1 MQDMTAESRK
11 GQSRRLNE
19 IHVARSA
26 IAMLVLTCLFVA
38 VACGAKAGAG
48 MPLLLPASSSAT
60 VGPLRL
66 LAPSPRYFSDAHGH
80 IVYLTGSHTWN
91 TMQDWGSS
99 NPPPVFDYPAFL
111 DFLQKHHHNFTRLF
125 VWEQSE
131 GVAWTTEKAWFAP
144 LPYVRTGPGKA
155 IDGAPKFDLHSLN
168 PVFFT
173 RLHDRVS
180 QARDRGIY
188 VSVMLFNGWSVSQ
201 KRNSFSEEMREKG
214 LGNPWLGHPFNRDNN
229 VNGIDGDFRR
239 TGEGAALHTLEV
251 PAITALEKAYVEKVI
266 HTLNDLDN
274 VLWEICNECEAGSE
288 LWQYEIIRFIKE
300 LEVKKPNQHPV
311 GMTAIYPGGTNRALF
326 ESPADWIS
334 PADLPGQPY
343 KDDPPSPVG
352 KVILSDTDHLWGVGG
367 DPRWVWKSICRG
379 LNPIYMDPYH
389 ASLIAGDPIF
399 RPGKAEPNRR
409 EQRIEA
415 EAERV
420 RRNLGYARLYA
431 ERMDLVSAVPRD
443 DLPSTRYCLAAPGKK
458 YLIYLPAD
466 SYGLASL
473 WAGLRRGH
481 LTERVTLDLS
491 NYHANYNL
499 EWFQVATG
507 EAFTGGT
514 LHGGE
519 KEELSA
525 PFRGDAVL
533 FLSSQLQDASA
544 IEQTH
549 D

>member
-1 MQDMTAESRK
+1 
-11 GQSRRLNE
+11 
-19 IHVARSA
+19 
-26 IAMLVLTCLFVA
+26 MLVCLLAAAACSAKRGTPVA
-38 VACGAKAGAG
+38 
-48 MPLLLPASSSAT
+48 LQLPVSNAPTA
-60 VGPLRL
+60 GPLRVL
-66 LAPSPRYFSDAHGH
+66 TSSPRYFSDAHGH

-111 DFLQKHHHNFTRLF
+111 DFLRKHHHNFTRLF
-125 VWEQSE
+125 VWEQAE
-131 GVAWTTEKAWFAP
+131 GVSWTIEKTWFAP
-144 LPYVRTGPGKA
+144 LPYVRTGPGA
-155 IDGAPKFDLHSLN
+155 AVDGAPKFDLRSFN
-168 PVFFT
+168 PIFFA
-173 RLHDRVS
+173 RLQERVS
-180 QARDRGIY
+180 QARARGIY

-201 KRNSFSEEMREKG
+201 KRSAFSEEMREKR
-214 LGNPWLGHPFNRDNN
+214 LGNPWQGHPFNRDNN

-239 TGEGAALHTLEV
+239 TGEGAAMHTLEV

-266 HTLNDLDN
+266 YTLNDLDN

-300 LEVKKPNQHPV
+300 LEAKKPYQHPV
-311 GMTAIYPGGTNRALF
+311 GMTAIFPGGTNRTLF
-326 ESPADWIS
+326 ESPADWIA

-343 KDDPPSPVG
+343 KDDPPSGAG

-389 ASLIAGDPIF
+389 ASLTAVYPVF
-399 RPGKAEPNRR
+399 HPGKAEPDPR

-431 ERMDLVSAVPRD
+431 ERMDLESAAPRD
-443 DLPSTRYCLAAPGKK
+443 DLPSARYCLAAPGKK

-466 SYGLASL
+466 SYGFASI
-473 WAGLRRGH
+473 WPGIRRGH
-481 LTERVTLDLS
+481 FTERVTLDLS
-491 NYHANYNL
+491 NHRANYDL
-499 EWFQVATG
+499 EWFRVATG
-507 EAFTGGT
+507 KVFTGGT
-514 LHGGE
+514 LHGGK
-519 KEELSA
+519 KEVLSA

-533 FLSSQLQDASA
+533 YLSSQLPDASA
-544 IEQTH
+544 VERTH